1 MVMNVNER
9 GYIMEFVELLSYTR
23 QYKEEMKNDKD
34 YDLRDFLELI
44 QDFDT
49 DDCNTFEYLREDMN
63 IQDSAEICN
72 NGNYRYYND
81 IYDLVTE
88 ELELSNINQNDI
100 PSWLNIDY
108 RSTFDDLSC
117 YNNYVVCGS
126 DVMYSKILN
135 YWY

>member
-1 MVMNVNER
+1 
-9 GYIMEFVELLSYTR
+9 MEFKELLFYAR
-23 QYKEEMKNDKD
+23 QYKEEMKNDKY

-49 DDCNTFEYLREDMN
+49 DDCNTFEYIREDMN
-63 IQDSAEICN
+63 ISDSAEICN
-72 NGNYRYYND
+72 SGNYRYYSD
-81 IYDLVTE
+81 IYDLVAE
-88 ELELSNINQNDI
+88 ELELSNINQNNI

-108 RSTFDDLSC
+108 RGTFNDLSY

>member
-1 MVMNVNER
+1 MK
-9 GYIMEFVELLSYTR
+9 FKELLSYAR
-23 QYKEEMKNDKD
+23 EYKTEMKNNKY

-44 QDFDT
+44 QGFDT
-49 DDCNTFEYLREDMN
+49 DDCNTFEYIRKDMN

-81 IYDLVTE
+81 IYDLVAE
-88 ELELSNINQNDI
+88 ELELYTAKSDI
-100 PSWLNIDY
+100 LPNWLNIDY
-108 RSTFDDLSC
+108 RGTFDDLS
-117 YNNYVVCGS
+117 YYDNYVVCGS

>member
-1 MVMNVNER
+1 
-9 GYIMEFVELLSYTR
+9 MEFKELLSYAR
-23 QYKEEMKNDKD
+23 QYKEEMKNDKY

-49 DDCNTFEYLREDMN
+49 DDCNTFEYIREDMN

-81 IYDLVTE
+81 IYDLVAE
-88 ELELSNINQNDI
+88 ELELLNINQNDI

-108 RSTFDDLSC
+108 RRTFDDLSY

>member
-1 MVMNVNER
+1 
-9 GYIMEFVELLSYTR
+9 MEFKELLSYAR
-23 QYKEEMKNDKD
+23 QYKKEMKNDKY

-49 DDCNTFEYLREDMN
+49 DDCNTFEYIREDMN
-63 IQDSAEICN
+63 ISDSAEICN
-72 NGNYRYYND
+72 SGNYRYYDD
-81 IYDLVTE
+81 IYDLVSE
-88 ELELSNINQNDI
+88 QLELFNINQNDI

-108 RSTFDDLSC
+108 RETFNDLSY

>member
-1 MVMNVNER
+1 
-9 GYIMEFVELLSYTR
+9 MEFKELLSYAR
-23 QYKEEMKNDKD
+23 QYKEEMKNDKY

-49 DDCNTFEYLREDMN
+49 DDCNTFEYIREDMN
-63 IQDSAEICN
+63 IQDSAEICT

-81 IYDLVTE
+81 IYDLVAE
-88 ELELSNINQNDI
+88 ELELSNINQNNI

-108 RSTFDDLSC
+108 RGTFNDLSY

-126 DVMYSKILN
+126 DVMYSKILE

>member
-1 MVMNVNER
+1 
-9 GYIMEFVELLSYTR
+9 MEFKELLYYAR
-23 QYKEEMKNDKD
+23 QYKEEMKNDKY

-49 DDCNTFEYLREDMN
+49 DDCNTFEYIREDMN
-63 IQDSAEICN
+63 ISDSAEICN
-72 NGNYRYYND
+72 SGNYRYYND
-81 IYDLVTE
+81 IYDLVAE

-108 RSTFDDLSC
+108 RRTFDDLAY

>member
-1 MVMNVNER
+1 
-9 GYIMEFVELLSYTR
+9 MEFKELLSYAR
-23 QYKEEMKNDKD
+23 QYKEEMKNDKY

-49 DDCNTFEYLREDMN
+49 DDCNTFEYIREDMN

-72 NGNYRYYND
+72 NGNYRYYED
-81 IYDLVTE
+81 IYDLVAE
-88 ELELSNINQNDI
+88 ELEPYNINQNDI

-108 RSTFDDLSC
+108 RETFNDLSY